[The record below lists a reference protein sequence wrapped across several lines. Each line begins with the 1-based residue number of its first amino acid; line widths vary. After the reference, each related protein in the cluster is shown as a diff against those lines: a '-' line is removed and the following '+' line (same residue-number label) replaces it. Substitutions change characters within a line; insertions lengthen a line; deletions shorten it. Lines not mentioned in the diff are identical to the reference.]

1 MRAAVPA
8 LVAALALVLAGCRDA
23 NVERHDTSVLGGYG
37 SPVDRS
43 TAAPTLSDA
52 GGQTIPAPP
61 VPAGVRPQMVR
72 SGDEA
77 ALAVWQQ
84 GGDVFASS
92 WTRATG
98 WTAAQPLESIHGEST
113 GPQLASNGRG
123 QAMAVWHHQVGNI
136 HSLRFSRFEAARGWS
151 VPDVLPGAMP
161 RPEVVGAPPGQ
172 NGPRLQMD
180 ADGNVLAEWPSGFH
194 ANEMQVARYS
204 VGGGWTQAT
213 SEPVAAAPAAAAG
226 PAAASAPP
234 DASATR

>member
-8 LVAALALVLAGCRDA
+8 LVAALAFVMAGCRDA
-23 NVERHDTSVLGGYG
+23 KVERHDTAVLGGYG
-37 SPVDRS
+37 APVDRS
-43 TAAPTLSDA
+43 HAAPTLTDA
-52 GGQTIPAPP
+52 SGQTIPGPP

-77 ALAVWQQ
+77 ALAVWLQ
-84 GGDVFASS
+84 GGDVVASS

-98 WTAAQPLESIHGEST
+98 WTAAQPLESLHGEST
-113 GPQLASNGRG
+113 GPQLASNGKG
-123 QAMAVWHHQVGNI
+123 LAMAVWHHQVGNI
-136 HSLRFSRFEAARGWS
+136 HSLRFSRFEAATGWS

-180 ADGNVLAEWPSGFH
+180 AEGNVLAEWPSGFQ

-204 VGGGWTQAT
+204 VAGGWTPAT
-213 SEPVAAAPAAAAG
+213 GEPMAAAPAA
-226 PAAASAPP
+226 PAASAALPAAP
-234 DASATR
+234 AAQ